1 MMISRQDKIKHLYA
15 RAGFGLSPDEWAVR
29 KNWSVQEAVDA
40 LFRDAENERGF
51 STKTKLIELNNE
63 EISAMSKEKK
73 KELNKEMKQLIIKQN
88 SEWVHRMGDPAHS
101 DLLEKM
107 SLFWHGHFAC
117 ITRNSKLAFR
127 QTSTIRR
134 HALGNFRDF
143 VLAMAKDVSMIRF
156 LNNQQNRKRKPN
168 ENFARELLELFTIGR
183 GNYTEA
189 DVKAAARAFTGWSSD
204 LSGEFVFRKRQ
215 HDYGSKTFM
224 GKTGDFDGGDIIQIV
239 LDRKET
245 AAFITRKIYRFF
257 INEDVNERYLRRL
270 TQIFY
275 ESDYDIKHLMRTIFE
290 DKEFY
295 HKSNVGVK
303 IKSPV
308 ELMAGIMR
316 TLKVDFKAT
325 LTLVFLEK
333 ALGQVLFN
341 PPNVAG
347 WAGGKSWIDNSTL
360 MLRLNLVNYLYYA
373 TEVNFK
379 IKDDLK
385 SRKPNKAIRKIKATV
400 DLKPLIKVF
409 STYSQEE
416 VFDHLVDYLLPIAP
430 KQAKKLFD
438 AFSIRENQ
446 EDYIKSL
453 TMRLMSL
460 PEYQLC

>member
-1 MMISRQDKIKHLYA
+1 MISRQDKIKHLYA
-15 RAGFGLSPDEWAVR
+15 RAGFGLNPKEWAVR
-29 KNWSVQEAVDA
+29 KNWSIDEAVAA
-40 LFRDAENERGF
+40 LFQDADQKQGL
-51 STKTKLIELNNE
+51 STKTQLVNYSNE
-63 EISAMSKEKK
+63 EISEMSKEKK
-73 KELNKEMKQLIIKQN
+73 KALKKEMKQMIIKQN
-88 SEWVHRMGDPAHS
+88 VEWVHRMADPSSS

-117 ITRNSKLAFR
+117 ISRNSKLAFR
-127 QTSTIRR
+127 QVNTIRQ

-204 LSGEFVFRKRQ
+204 LSGEFTFRKRQ
-215 HDYGSKTFM
+215 HDYDSKTFM
-224 GKTGDFDGGDIIQIV
+224 GETGDLNGEDIVRVV

-245 AAFITRKIYRFF
+245 AAFITRKIYKFF
-257 INEDVNERYLRRL
+257 INEEVNERHLSKL
-270 TQIFY
+270 TQLFY
-275 ESDYDIKHLMRTIFE
+275 DSDYDIKGLMRTIFE
-290 DKEFY
+290 SKSFY

-303 IKSPV
+303 IKSPM

-316 TLKVDFKAT
+316 KLKVNFDTT
-325 LTLVFLEK
+325 LTLLFLEK

-347 WAGGKSWIDNSTL
+347 WTGGKSWIDNSTL

-373 TEVNFK
+373 TEINFK
-379 IKDDLK
+379 AKDKFK
-385 SRKPNKAIRKIKATV
+385 SRKPNKVVRKIKATV
-400 DLKPLIKVF
+400 DLEPLLSTF
-409 STYSQEE
+409 SVYSQEE
-416 VFDHLVDYLLPIAP
+416 VFDHLVDYLLPLKP
-430 KQAKKLFD
+430 KQARRLFD
-438 AFSIRENQ
+438 TFSIQDNQ